1 MEFMIDRR
9 NFKFIR
15 FLRIM
20 AFILISVMLILLS
33 IASYF
38 VLKDLIFIPIIM
50 SIFFVVIN
58 VLFIFLLL
66 IIPERIKDIKYNL
79 NDNIL
84 SFLGNTVDLNDV
96 ISLSVYSFKN
106 NVYKIKLKTSLDTIS
121 INKLEND
128 GLNIII
134 SKILEVK
141 NGKDI

>member
-1 MEFMIDRR
+1 MIDRR

-84 SFLGNTVDLNDV
+84 SFLGNTVDLNDI

-106 NVYKIKLKTSLDTIS
+106 NVYRIKLKTSLDTIS

>member
-1 MEFMIDRR
+1 MIDRR

-66 IIPERIKDIKYNL
+66 MVPEKIKHIKYNL

-84 SFLGNTVDLNDV
+84 SFLGNTVNLNDV
-96 ISLSVYSFKN
+96 ISLSVYSIKN

>member
-1 MEFMIDRR
+1 MIDRR

>member
-1 MEFMIDRR
+1 MIDRR

-33 IASYF
+33 IASYI

-50 SIFFVVIN
+50 SIFFVVIT

-106 NVYKIKLKTSLDTIS
+106 NVYRIKLKTSLDTIS